1 MGLPLQ
7 AFRPHHLSKGHEYS
21 GAAHL
26 CDVRQ
31 SLQEL
36 NACWEKLQCQVDD
49 KQARL
54 ENMLQF
60 QHLYQEALLRI
71 SAWLDDIEAK
81 LFVTRPDLT
90 TADLLTET
98 EVCFV
103 ASSVKRS

>member
-7 AFRPHHLSKGHEYS
+7 AFRPHHLSKAQEYS
-21 GAAHL
+21 GATHL

-31 SLQEL
+31 SLLEL
-36 NACWEKLQCQVDD
+36 NACWEKLQSQVDD

-54 ENMLQF
+54 ESMLQF

-81 LFVTRPDLT
+81 LFITRPDLT
-90 TADLLTET
+90 IADLLTET
-98 EVCFV
+98 EVCQ
-103 ASSVKRS
+103 VK